1 VIADLGRHDIHSC
14 IPVSEHLPFDLIAV
28 SRGGELR
35 RIQVKYRSLS
45 KIGNIVVDLMS
56 NYSDRNGVHK
66 KPVDLASFDCYAL
79 YCPQTDKVYYVRND
93 EIAPDLHSALTL
105 RIQPPKNNQSKKV
118 NLASEYEG
126 ADRIF
131 EQCPRSSNG

>member
-1 VIADLGRHDIHSC
+1 M
-14 IPVSEHLPFDLIAV
+14 PFDLIAV

-35 RIQVKYRSLS
+35 RIQVKYRPIS
-45 KIGNIVVDLMS
+45 KEGSISVILRNIH
-56 NYSDRNGVHK
+56 SDKNGIHR
-66 KPVDLASFDCYAL
+66 KPVDLNSFDCYAL
-79 YCPQTDKVYYVRND
+79 YCPQTDKVYYVLND
-93 EIAPDLHSALTL
+93 EIAPNVQRAFTL
-105 RIQPPKNNQSKKV
+105 RIQPPRNNQSKKV